1 MKTSTTKKSDH
12 FYCTKKS
19 AKKKRARTF
28 LHTISSTKKIVRN
41 VLSLSAVGQL
51 VRFFSKMTTSGA
63 LPPVESARVS
73 DMKSALLGG
82 VIACRAK
89 MPPVLFLEPN
99 FDRIC

>member
-1 MKTSTTKKSDH
+1 MKTSTTKKIGP
-12 FYCTKKS
+12 FFIVLKRAQKKS
-19 AKKKRARTF
+19 EHVRF

-82 VIACRAK
+82 VIA
-89 MPPVLFLEPN
+89 
-99 FDRIC
+99 